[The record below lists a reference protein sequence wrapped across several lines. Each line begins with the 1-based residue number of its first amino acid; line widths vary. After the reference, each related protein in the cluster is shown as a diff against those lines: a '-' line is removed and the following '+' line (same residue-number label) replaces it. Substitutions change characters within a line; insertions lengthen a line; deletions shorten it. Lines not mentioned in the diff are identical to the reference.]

1 MIQNILLSPSK
12 PKLIDQPHEILLIAW
27 IRLPLMCII
36 FVPRKKKKKKKHYVC
51 FIFVPKKELHYMLY
65 VSSGKLQLASS
76 SRYCPSFSMWNAR
89 KKNMGTTVF
98 AVTYRSEAE
107 LLSRGSYGEPLG
119 RWHDCLD
126 PECKDI
132 LYASQDCSG
141 SRVAVETALIK
152 IRILFMGQ
160 ADWFSFRVKNCLVIS
175 SILVSIQRF

>member
-12 PKLIDQPHEILLIAW
+12 PKLIDQPHEIIFAW

-36 FVPRKKKKKKKHYVC
+36 FVPRGKKKHFVC
-51 FIFVPKKELHYMLY
+51 FIFVPKKEQHYMLY

-89 KKNMGTTVF
+89 RKNTGTTVL

-119 RWHDCLD
+119 WYDCLIWIQNARIFYMHHKTVAALEW
-126 PECKDI
+126 PAI
-132 LYASQDCSG
+132 LRLS
-141 SRVAVETALIK
+141 K
-152 IRILFMGQ
+152 
-160 ADWFSFRVKNCLVIS
+160 
-175 SILVSIQRF
+175 